1 MSRRKDKKKSAGDV
15 KAIFNVKNI
24 HKDVDRDS
32 LIRNLKVDLP
42 PSPPPLLRT
51 CPLSRFFLI
60 QFCYM
65 AVGEVCAY
73 WKHPK
78 LSNNLINPS
87 I

>member
-42 PSPPPLLRT
+42 PSPSPTFTHLSPFSIFFNSILLHGRWGSVR
-51 CPLSRFFLI
+51 LLEASKAL
-60 QFCYM
+60 
-65 AVGEVCAY
+65 
-73 WKHPK
+73 
-78 LSNNLINPS
+78 
-87 I
+87 